1 MYLVIKLGKYLH
13 IYIIDLMEQR
23 NDSLMTYNSCPKGG
37 GGGGINRRKGQVKK
51 EKIWDV
57 CTVL

>member
-37 GGGGINRRKGQVKK
+37 GVTEGRGKLKIRKYGMFVQCCK
-51 EKIWDV
+51 
-57 CTVL
+57 T